1 MQRWETYKDGE
12 EYFLGNKE
20 TITVSTSKQGAQRIK
35 DIVDGV
41 YECSD
46 WKCKHCGEKHVD
58 ERDYADFVDKQEEYV
73 ADAVAEIRQ
82 ATTLEEVKELLEEH
96 FVYDG
101 MDGLDCINNR
111 VQGDFDW
118 TCEVVT
124 ENCDGDVACTKCGK
138 YNNDDMEDIIKK
150 LK

>member
-1 MQRWETYKDGE
+1 M
-12 EYFLGNKE
+12 
-20 TITVSTSKQGAQRIK
+20 
-35 DIVDGV
+35 
-41 YECSD
+41 
-46 WKCKHCGEKHVD
+46 D

-111 VQGDFDW
+111 VEGDFDW